1 MIAPA
6 IIIVHEAADL
16 SLKLLRDFPD
26 QKVDLLLAGAMIALN
41 LTVGLGM
48 IVDGQRK
55 WHRW

>member
-16 SLKLLRDFPD
+16 CLELLRDFPD

-48 IVDGQRK
+48 IG
-55 WHRW
+55 